1 METYGRL
8 IAAFN
13 EGGTDAALEF
23 FAEDAE
29 LYDPDLPG
37 NAPVRGRQAVG
48 EMLRQMMSGNESTEV
63 RGFEVLPAGDRVVAL
78 THTYAR
84 GHGGAPE
91 VEVRDGHIL
100 TFRDGK
106 VAYWRMYTDR
116 NEALADAGLGASTER
131 GDAAVDSASPGN
143 AGASP

>member
-1 METYGRL
+1 MNEPNNLETYGRL

-13 EGGTDAALEF
+13 EGGAAAALEF
-23 FAEDAE
+23 FADDAE

-37 NAPVRGRQAVG
+37 NEPVRGREAVG
-48 EMLRQMMSGNESTEV
+48 EMLQELMSGNESTEV

-84 GHGGAPE
+84 GQGGGPE

-100 TFRDGK
+100 TFREGK
-106 VAYWRMYTDR
+106 VVYWRMYTDR
-116 NEALADAGLGASTER
+116 NEALADAGLE
-131 GDAAVDSASPGN
+131 AAG
-143 AGASP
+143 